1 MNDIFDIFGME
12 ENQKRVVFTALDDV
26 SEIRFI
32 DKSLEF
38 EQFLTWNN
46 FTEKSVLVKNVN
58 RVLYH
63 KEINIL

>member
-1 MNDIFDIFGME
+1 ME